1 METNT
6 LAKQTLQLY
15 YTALTR
21 TLDAALAV
29 QDNSKKTVDTL
40 LDQTP
45 GIPVEGKQVIN
56 DWLEVCREQTV
67 AIKSVIDEG
76 FKPLQ
81 SYYEE

>member
-15 YTALTR
+15 YTALTQ

-29 QDNSKKTVDTL
+29 QDNSKKTMDTL
-40 LDQTP
+40 LDQAP
-45 GIPVEGKQVIN
+45 GLPVEGRQAIY
-56 DWLEVCREQTV
+56 DWLDVCRQQTV

-76 FKPLQ
+76 FKPFH

>member
-29 QDNSKKTVDTL
+29 QDNSKKTVDNL

-76 FKPLQ
+76 FKPFQ

>member
-15 YTALTR
+15 YTAFTR

-76 FKPLQ
+76 FKPFQ

>member
-6 LAKQTLQLY
+6 IAKQSLQFY

-40 LDQTP
+40 LDQNP
-45 GIPVEGKQVIN
+45 GIPMEGRQAIN
-56 DWLEVCREQTV
+56 DLIDLYRQQTV
-67 AIKSVIDEG
+67 AIKNVIDEG
-76 FKPLQ
+76 FKPFQ
-81 SYYEE
+81 QYFEE